1 MKKIITISIAL
12 VLISVTVLGF
22 SACANRKA
30 PNVEDIYDRVVELV
44 EASHEL
50 NTVFYGVG
58 LPTHPANS
66 VYAEMNHIYHNF
78 YNVDTYEMVSASA
91 KFLTSY
97 DIKNAAE
104 KVYSSAYLE
113 DVVYPSIFTGHAVS
127 DASGKP
133 HFAHARYI
141 EDNNWIY
148 QVIDTDPRYQGM
160 LVYDYST
167 MRVVKPSNA
176 TMCFV
181 EIDCHEDSN
190 PQKTYTQRLT
200 LVLQED
206 GKWYL
211 DSFTG

>member
-1 MKKIITISIAL
+1 MKKTIKITLAL
-12 VLISVTVLGF
+12 LLILGTVVGF
-22 SACANRKA
+22 SGCANRKA
-30 PNVEDIYDRVVELV
+30 PAVEDIYDRVVELV

-50 NTVFYGVG
+50 NAVFYGVG
-58 LPTHPANS
+58 LPTHPADS
-66 VYAEMNHIYHNF
+66 VYAQINHIYHNF
-78 YNVDTYEMVSASA
+78 YHTDTYEMVNKGA
-91 KFLTSY
+91 KFLSSSE
-97 DIKNAAE
+97 IKLAAE
-104 KVYSSAYLE
+104 QVYSKNYLE
-113 DVVYPSIFTGHAVS
+113 SVIYPSVFTGHAIS

-148 QVIDTDPRYQGM
+148 QIIEIDPRYRGM
-160 LVYDYST
+160 LIYDYST

-176 TMCFV
+176 KMCFV
-181 EIDCHEDSN
+181 EIDCIDDSN

>member
-1 MKKIITISIAL
+1 MKKIIKFTLAL
-12 VLISVTVLGF
+12 VLILTTVGGF
-22 SACANRKA
+22 SACANRNA
-30 PNVEDIYDRVVELV
+30 PAVEDIYDRVVELV

-58 LPTHPANS
+58 LPTHPADS
-66 VYAEMNHIYHNF
+66 VYAQINHIYHNF
-78 YNVDTYEMVSASA
+78 YNTDTYEMVSASA
-91 KFLTSY
+91 KFLTSVE
-97 DIKNAAE
+97 IKNAAE
-104 KVYSSAYLE
+104 KVYSKAYLE

-141 EDNNWIY
+141 EDNDWIY

-176 TMCFV
+176 KMCFV
-181 EIDCHEDSN
+181 EIDCFEDIDPS
-190 PQKTYTQRLT
+190 KTYTQRLT

-206 GKWYL
+206 GRWYL